1 MIEKLGILWSPKFNY
16 RKAAIFLS
24 LICYLASISL
34 VVCSCSTEYWVVSG
48 ILDENGLP
56 IRDSGI
62 NSGLLSGMRK
72 IDWGLG
78 MRYMPFSVFDEIQS
92 GVSFYNHVLW
102 IFTLFFIALGI
113 LWIIIGV
120 VTALMSSFVADEDSI
135 VAGPIGIYLWSLL
148 ALLSLSGSC
157 AIFYILF
164 QTSLQKNLLS
174 PEQIHAGYTTQ
185 GLVRLGYSF
194 YIMLGAIV
202 ALYFPPLLIF
212 LSSDRGT
219 RTSPRKAMIDP
230 TALLY

>member
-1 MIEKLGILWSPKFNY
+1 MIEKLGIGYWRSTKFNY
-16 RKAAIFLS
+16 
-24 LICYLASISL
+24 SISL
-34 VVCSCSTEYWVVSG
+34 AVCSCSTEYWVVSG

-62 NSGLLSGMRK
+62 NSGLL
-72 IDWGLG
+72 
-78 MRYMPFSVFDEIQS
+78 SVFDEIQS